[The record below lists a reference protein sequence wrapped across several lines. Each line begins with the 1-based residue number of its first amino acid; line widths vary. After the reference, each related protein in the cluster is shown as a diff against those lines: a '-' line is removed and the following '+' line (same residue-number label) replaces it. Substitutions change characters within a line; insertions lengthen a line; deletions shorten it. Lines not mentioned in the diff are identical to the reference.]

1 MSEKRFEVE
10 DCGGTDSFL
19 LLDALTNSNIKKDS
33 IDVLWLKQKQAIIL
47 AAVMNHL
54 HDDYQGKIA
63 KLEQRI
69 EYLENKLGVGIE

>member
-10 DCGGTDSFL
+10 TCGGDSFL
-19 LLDALTNSNIKKDS
+19 LLDTLTNSNIKKDS
-33 IDVLWLKQKQAIIL
+33 VDVLWLKQKQANFL

-54 HDDYQGKIA
+54 YDDYQGKIF

>member
-1 MSEKRFEVE
+1 MSEKRFEAEMVGFNE
-10 DCGGTDSFL
+10 IL
-19 LLDALTNSNIKKDS
+19 LLDNQTNSNIKKDS
-33 IDVLWLKQKQAIIL
+33 VNVLWLKQKQANFL

-54 HDDYQGKIA
+54 HDDYQGKIS

>member
-10 DCGGTDSFL
+10 DCGGTSFL
-19 LLDALTNSNIKKDS
+19 LLDTMTKDNIKKDS
-33 IDVLWLKQKQAIIL
+33 VDVVWLKQKQATFL

-54 HDDYQGKIA
+54 HDDYQGTIS
-63 KLEQRI
+63 KLEQRL

>member
-1 MSEKRFEVE
+1 MSEKRFEAEMVGFNE
-10 DCGGTDSFL
+10 IL
-19 LLDALTNSNIKKDS
+19 LLDNQTNSNIKKDS
-33 IDVLWLKQKQAIIL
+33 VNVLWLKQKQANFL

>member
-1 MSEKRFEVE
+1 MREKRFEVE

-33 IDVLWLKQKQAIIL
+33 VNVLWLKQKQANFL

-54 HDDYQGKIA
+54 YDDYQGKIF

>member
-10 DCGGTDSFL
+10 TCGGDSFL
-19 LLDALTNSNIKKDS
+19 LLDTMTKDNIKKDS
-33 IDVLWLKQKQAIIL
+33 VDVVWLKQKQATFL

-54 HDDYQGKIA
+54 HDDYQGTIS
-63 KLEQRI
+63 KLEQRL